1 MATKDDY
8 YQKILASQQAE
19 ITSLKSSITNL
30 TQEIDALKASIEGT
44 TNTNEDVNKT
54 GKDKDNGSDQEKRL
68 FKYVNDF
75 CESICQEHD
84 ASLSDRFAGKKDFE
98 KFRKSINEKLIS
110 SETFTKYQEELD
122 TRLKAVEERA
132 GQGISLMAINRYYGE
147 KPKGYKSIFDNYM
160 VLNLKR
166 TQFQGCLPV
175 LVWFIIA
182 ALAALLWSLSK

>member
-1 MATKDDY
+1 MATKDEY

-19 ITSLKSSITNL
+19 ITSLKSGIANL
-30 TQEIDALKASIEGT
+30 TQKLDALKASIEGA
-44 TNTNEDVNKT
+44 TNTNEAVNKT
-54 GKDKDNGSDQEKRL
+54 EKDIDYSSDQVKRF
-68 FKYVNDF
+68 FKYVNDY

-84 ASLSDRFAGKKDFE
+84 ASVSQRFVGKQDFE
-98 KFRKSINEKLIS
+98 KFRKSINEKLFS
-110 SETFTKYQEELD
+110 PETFTKYQEELD
-122 TRLKAVEERA
+122 TRLKAIEEKA
-132 GQGISLMAINRYYGE
+132 GQGISLMAVNRYYGE

-175 LVWFIIA
+175 LVWYIIA